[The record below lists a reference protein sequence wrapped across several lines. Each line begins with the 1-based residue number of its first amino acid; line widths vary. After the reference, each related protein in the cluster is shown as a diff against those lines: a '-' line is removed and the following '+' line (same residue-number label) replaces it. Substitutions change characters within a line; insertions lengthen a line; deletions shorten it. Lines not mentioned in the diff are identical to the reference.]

1 MFSQSKIE
9 LLAWLAGQR
18 MWTFESGAIGQL
30 VSVDMW
36 KFYEILS
43 NAKSI
48 DTPHDEEGPCFAYVG
63 SLIGKNDPNDRIHK
77 NCLAY

>member
-48 DTPHDEEGPCFAYVG
+48 DTPHDAEGPCFAYVG
-63 SLIGKNDPNDRIHK
+63 SLIGKKRPK
-77 NCLAY
+77 